1 MNKYQEALADLKK
14 QLVVVDYWDGKAT
27 SQEPIFEEQTETLQE
42 LVDIYPE
49 YLELKKRA
57 TPKKIN
63 TSAIE
68 EDDNSRAWAKVLGIE
83 GFCPSCDY
91 QVSKKEK
98 YCRMC
103 GQALDWSEDEKNK

>member
-1 MNKYQEALADLKK
+1 MKKYKEALDRVDNQLMLKISYINEN
-14 QLVVVDYWDGKAT
+14 DEFFTEWERNDGDIK
-27 SQEPIFEEQTETLQE
+27 TLQE

-49 YLELKKRA
+49 YLELKERA

-103 GQALDWSEDEKNK
+103 GQALDGSSNE